1 MVSLMADDD
10 RPLRRRRRRS
20 WLVAGIVLALVAL
33 GVTLVSGPAPP
44 RKIVVATGQAGGV
57 YARYGEAYATR
68 LERIGLKVELQRTAG
83 SVDNLKR
90 LLSDDVDV
98 AFVQGGT
105 YPLVEDPGEKIRGIA
120 ALYYEPLWVFHGGGA
135 GLRSLSELAGR
146 RFSIGLPGSGTE
158 AVATALL
165 RAHGIPANTPNVER
179 LSNPVASQRL
189 KQGLLQAAFFV
200 TSYGDPIIAELLNRP
215 DLRLLSFDRGAAYAR
230 TFPALTPLALREGT
244 LDLKR
249 NLPPQDVT
257 LLAPAALLA
266 CRANLHP
273 RVVEELLKV
282 AQAIH
287 GPGTL
292 LDPPL
297 RFPSREGL
305 DIPVHEAADV
315 YLTHGQS
322 FLSRSLPYAV
332 LRWTLL
338 VRVLVISLLVWIPL
352 ARFLPEVSRW
362 RIDRRFTRLYT
373 ALRHAD
379 RRLAA
384 ARDAAEL
391 KTALA
396 ELDRVCAEAEP
407 LCQKI
412 PPGRQRHLYDWRIH
426 VAFVRDQA
434 QARLAAMEGHPSGR

>member
-1 MVSLMADDD
+1 MVRLMADDD
-10 RPLRRRRRRS
+10 TLSRKRRRRS
-20 WLVAGIVLALVAL
+20 WLIAGTALGLTVL
-33 GVTLVSGPAPP
+33 GVTLLSGPSPP
-44 RKIVVATGQAGGV
+44 RKIVMATGQPGGM
-57 YARYGEAYATR
+57 YDRHGEAYAAR
-68 LERIGLKVELQRTAG
+68 LGRIGLEVELRPTAG

-90 LLSDDVDV
+90 LLSEDVDV

-105 YPLVEDPGEKIRGIA
+105 YPLVEDSGNKIRGIA
-120 ALYYEPLWVFHGGGA
+120 ALYYEPLWVFHGGGP
-135 GLRSLSELAGR
+135 GLRSLGELAGR
-146 RFSIGLPGSGTE
+146 RISIGLSGSGTE

-165 RAHGIPANTPNVER
+165 RAHGMPVNTPNVER
-179 LSNPVASQRL
+179 LPNPVARERL
-189 KQGLLQAAFFV
+189 AQGRLQAAFFV
-200 TSYGDPIIAELLNRP
+200 TSYGDPVIAELLNQP
-215 DLRLLSFDRGAAYAR
+215 EIRLLSFDRGPAYSR

-266 CRANLHP
+266 CRTRLHP
-273 RVVEELLKV
+273 RVVDELLKV

-305 DIPVHEAADV
+305 DIPLHEAADI

-322 FLSRSLPYAV
+322 FLSRNLPYAL
-332 LRWTLL
+332 LRWTLPA
-338 VRVLVISLLVWIPL
+338 RVLVISLLVWFPL
-352 ARFLPEVSRW
+352 ARFLPEVGRW
-362 RIDRRFTRLYT
+362 RIDRRFSRLYSS
-373 ALRHAD
+373 LRDAD
-379 RRLAA
+379 RRLGA

-391 KTALA
+391 KMALA

-426 VAFVRDQA
+426 VEFVRSQA
-434 QARLAAMEGHPSGR
+434 HARLAAMEGAPPAS